1 MPPSPPVRRRLL
13 AALLPAVLAA
23 GCATDDPQPP
33 SPPPPPEFRFLTPL
47 RLEVGDVMIDDKLG
61 SAASGDAGSRI
72 AVTPADYL
80 RAIARDRLRAD
91 GTTGRAIVV
100 LQKAEV
106 IETRVPTRGAMF
118 TAEVDTRYEG
128 RMAMRVDILGA
139 DGSPAGFAEA
149 DVRRSREVLQNAS
162 ASARSQ
168 VVQAIARDLA
178 DAMNVEIEF
187 QLRRSL
193 RDVLA
198 NDRRA
203 VPDPVHQEPLTPP
216 SR

>member
-1 MPPSPPVRRRLL
+1 LLPSPPLRRRLL
-13 AALLPAVLAA
+13 AALLPAALVAA
-23 GCATDDPQPP
+23 CATDDPLPP
-33 SPPPPPEFRFLTPL
+33 SPPPPEFRFLTPL
-47 RLEVGDVMIDDKLG
+47 RLEVGDVMIDDKLS
-61 SAASGDAGSRI
+61 SAAASDAGSRI